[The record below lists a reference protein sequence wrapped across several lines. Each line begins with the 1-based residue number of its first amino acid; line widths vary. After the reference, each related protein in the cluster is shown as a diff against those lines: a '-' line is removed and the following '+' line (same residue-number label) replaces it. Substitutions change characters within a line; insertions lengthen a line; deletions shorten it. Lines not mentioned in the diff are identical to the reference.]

1 MRHFT
6 IVLVTLV
13 VVQAGVIGMLG
24 WRLLKIHGPIGRKR
38 ETAVVP
44 FTQETLLRPESEL
57 SGFYEPKPGTKNE
70 MAPAWLGG
78 KIIHTINSNGLRD
91 TGEYTVEK
99 PNDTFRIVVMGD
111 SFTYGLFVGDGETY
125 SDKPEA
131 LLNNKT
137 KCSTPKRFEVLNFGV
152 PGYDAEMS
160 AYRYRYRAEKYQP
173 DLVLWYLIE
182 NDFNESASFGQSL
195 WQDIKMMLAREGIP
209 YDKFAQETS
218 EILSSDTTLAFG
230 DKAIPEHQAEK
241 IGAWVSTMSVP
252 AVIFSDKELPEKY
265 QTIIDRAVSENARV
279 THMPNLTYTRALA
292 DGHPSPDSHRQIA
305 DEMFGH
311 LMKHLLVPCGATR

>member
-1 MRHFT
+1 MRRFT
-6 IVLVTLV
+6 TVLVALV
-13 VVQAGVIGMLG
+13 VVQAGVIGLLG

-38 ETAVVP
+38 EAAVVP

-70 MAPAWLGG
+70 MAPAWLGE
-78 KIIHTINSNGLRD
+78 KIIHTINANGLRD
-91 TGEYTVEK
+91 TGEYSVEK
-99 PNDTFRIVVMGD
+99 PEDTFRIVVMGD
-111 SFTYGLFVGDGETY
+111 SFTYGLFVADGETY
-125 SDKPEA
+125 PDKLEA

-137 KCSTPKRFEVLNFGV
+137 KCSAPKRFEVLNFGV

-160 AYRYRYRAEKYQP
+160 AYRYRYRAEQYEP

-230 DKAIPEHQAEK
+230 DKAIPDHQSEK
-241 IGAWVSTMSVP
+241 IGAWVSGMSVP
-252 AVIFSDKELPEKY
+252 AVIFSDKELPKEY
-265 QTIIDRAVSENARV
+265 SAIIDRAVSANTRV
-279 THMPNLTYTRALA
+279 THMSALTYTRALA
-292 DGHPSPDSHRQIA
+292 DGHPSSDSHRQIA
-305 DEMFGH
+305 DEMFGYLTINH
-311 LMKHLLVPCGATR
+311 LVPCGTGK